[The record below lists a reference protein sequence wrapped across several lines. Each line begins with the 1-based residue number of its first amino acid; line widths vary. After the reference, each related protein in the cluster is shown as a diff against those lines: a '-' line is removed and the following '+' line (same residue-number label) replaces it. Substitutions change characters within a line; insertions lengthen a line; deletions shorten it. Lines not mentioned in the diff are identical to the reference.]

1 MTSTSGVMPL
11 TPGLRAEPPDRSPSM
26 GHSLLSPSPSRSAGS
41 LGDGADL
48 FAAGLAGHERVERD
62 SLRAIVGGDDRVLR
76 AIYFGNWQRDFSQF
90 IPEWI
95 GEPWCPRR
103 LGRVM
108 FRVCSVLARH
118 EFGRTLDAVSFGSYR
133 WEEHI
138 DNPREF
144 GRALDPTTYDV
155 KARRS
160 PVDEP
165 NATLALYR
173 EDADGLQRYL
183 QSSRDYAV
191 GKIGVALARGRTP
204 AGYEN
209 LGAAFHT
216 IEDLYA
222 HSNFVELCM
231 IALGRP
237 VNPMTGTIR
246 DTGEA
251 IRDRHG
257 RYRLTT
263 GVFTR
268 RDTFSSLSKILL
280 THVEGV
286 PSSPAEHSITEA
298 LVEEFLGSTAASLY
312 RRLAPAPGSHP
323 SAFGQMVTD
332 HVLAPLRQAVAAYL
346 HPLAERFAQTTGR
359 TAYQGFV
366 FDRPIA
372 LIETSHSLVA
382 KDDIHLPYHPVA
394 RRLAATAVARLW
406 QEIDSAWRSGT
417 TDVHRSALPR
427 LVREFINH
435 PLSGERWWEPAVR
448 AASAT
453 APPSGPGRPPTGV
466 RRPLLRPGS
475 AGPAVRALQQRL
487 NDWLAR
493 APGRTPLALDGRY
506 GPATQSAVVAYQ
518 RASSLPPDGVAG
530 PGTWAALDR
539 MR

>member
-11 TPGLRAEPPDRSPSM
+11 TPGLWGLSLPIDPPSM

-48 FAAGLAGHERVERD
+48 FVAGLAGHERVERD

-76 AIYFGNWQRDFSQF
+76 AIYFGNWQRYFSQF

-133 WEEHI
+133 LGGTH
-138 DNPREF
+138 RTTA
-144 GRALDPTTYDV
+144 GVRSALDPTTYDV

-246 DTGEA
+246 D
-251 IRDRHG
+251 
-257 RYRLTT
+257 
-263 GVFTR
+263 R
-268 RDTFSSLSKILL
+268 R
-280 THVEGV
+280 V
-286 PSSPAEHSITEA
+286 
-298 LVEEFLGSTAASLY
+298 
-312 RRLAPAPGSHP
+312 R
-323 SAFGQMVTD
+323 
-332 HVLAPLRQAVAAYL
+332 
-346 HPLAERFAQTTGR
+346 RFA
-359 TAYQGFV
+359 
-366 FDRPIA
+366 IA
-372 LIETSHSLVA
+372 T
-382 KDDIHLPYHPVA
+382 
-394 RRLAATAVARLW
+394 AATASPPECSPDATLSRPCR
-406 QEIDSAWRSGT
+406 RS
-417 TDVHRSALPR
+417 
-427 LVREFINH
+427 F
-435 PLSGERWWEPAVR
+435 
-448 AASAT
+448 
-453 APPSGPGRPPTGV
+453 
-466 RRPLLRPGS
+466 
-475 AGPAVRALQQRL
+475 
-487 NDWLAR
+487 
-493 APGRTPLALDGRY
+493 
-506 GPATQSAVVAYQ
+506 
-518 RASSLPPDGVAG
+518 
-530 PGTWAALDR
+530 
-539 MR
+539 